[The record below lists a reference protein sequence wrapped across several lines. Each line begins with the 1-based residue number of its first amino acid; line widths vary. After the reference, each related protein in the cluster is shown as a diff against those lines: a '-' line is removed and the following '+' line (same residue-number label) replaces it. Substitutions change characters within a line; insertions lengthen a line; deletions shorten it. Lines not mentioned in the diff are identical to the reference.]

1 MNFCGLTF
9 TLRAAI
15 MSELAD
21 QLEVLEMTPWEFG
34 KPVATDR
41 LALRLMTSA
50 DVDDVHAWMSDPE
63 VTRYL
68 LHDPRERDD
77 VAARVADYANARAL
91 AAVGDYLQL
100 AVELPGGPVI
110 GSIYFTI
117 SSVDD
122 STGEIGW
129 AFNSRHH
136 GKGYA
141 LEAATAMLELA
152 FGPLGLHRVYAELDP
167 RNASSIA
174 LCERLGMRHEAHLL
188 EHMWVKGEWT
198 DTGIYALLAREWSA
212 RG

>member
-1 MNFCGLTF
+1 MEE
-9 TLRAAI
+9 R
-15 MSELAD
+15 D
-21 QLEVLEMTPWEFG
+21 MTPWEFTE
-34 KPVATDR
+34 PITTDR
-41 LALRLMTSA
+41 LVIRLMNTT
-50 DVDDVHAWMSDPE
+50 DVDDAHAWMSDPD

-68 LHDPRERDD
+68 LHDPRTRDE
-77 VAARVADYANARAL
+77 VSTRLVEWANARTL

-100 AVELPGGPVI
+100 AVELPGGSVI

-117 SSVDD
+117 HSVDD

-129 AFNSRHH
+129 AFNSRYH

-141 LEAATAMLELA
+141 LEAATAVLKLA
-152 FGPLGLHRVYAELDP
+152 FGPIGLHRVYAELDT
-167 RNASSIA
+167 RNEPSIA
-174 LCERLGMRHEAHLL
+174 LCERLGMRHEAHFI